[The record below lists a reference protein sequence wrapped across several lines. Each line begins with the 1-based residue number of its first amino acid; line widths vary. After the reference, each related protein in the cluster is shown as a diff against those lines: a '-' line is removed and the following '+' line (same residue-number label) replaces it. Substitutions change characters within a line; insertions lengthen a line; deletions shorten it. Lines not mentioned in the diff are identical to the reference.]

1 MQIQI
6 VDNVERNTISILAP
20 VIKAANDIR
29 IAVAFVSG
37 EGLSQIMPSVETAM
51 KAGAYVEFLVGMDP
65 RATDP
70 VAIKDLY
77 TLFRDIPQG
86 ALFCFASRN
95 ASAIYHPKMYLA
107 RDSQIATAIIGSS
120 NLTRRGLT
128 TNVEAN
134 VVITDDVDAE
144 IISQIYSTYGRLKY
158 HPHRV
163 IPDDE
168 FICLF
173 AELCQRE
180 KSQENRLAR
189 NQSLRQM
196 REAFIIKANKLQRP
210 KPTRTDL
217 IGWLRIVY
225 DVLPQDEFTNQ
236 EIYKYE
242 NEFRQRYPQNQNIRA
257 KIRQQLQVLREM
269 GFIEHVSKG
278 IWKKVWS
285 DGLQR

>member
-1 MQIQI
+1 MRIQMI
-6 VDNVERNTISILAP
+6 DNVKRNTISILAP
-20 VIKAANDIR
+20 VIETANDIR
-29 IAVAFVSG
+29 IAVAFVSSD
-37 EGLSQIMPSVETAM
+37 GLSQIMPSVKMAM

-70 VAIKDLY
+70 SAIRDLY
-77 TLFRDIPQG
+77 TLFRQTPQG
-86 ALFCFASRN
+86 ALLCFASRN

-107 RDSQIATAIIGSS
+107 RDRQIATAIIGSS

-134 VVITDDVDAE
+134 VVITDDIESE
-144 IISQIYSTYGRLKY
+144 IVSDIYSTYSRLKY

-168 FICLF
+168 FIDLF
-173 AELCQRE
+173 ADLCQRE
-180 KSQENRLAR
+180 KSQENRLAKDYG
-189 NQSLRQM
+189 LRQL
-196 REAFIIKANKLQRP
+196 RETFVRKADRLQRP

-217 IGWLRIVY
+217 IGWLKLVY
-225 DVLPQDEFTNQ
+225 DVLPPGRFTNQ
-236 EIYKYE
+236 EIYEYE
-242 NEFRQRYPQNQNIRA
+242 REFRQRYPQNQNIRA
-257 KIRQQLQVLREM
+257 KIRQQLQVLREL

-278 IWKKVWS
+278 VWKKVDE

>member
-1 MQIQI
+1 MRIQM
-6 VDNVERNTISILAP
+6 VDNVERNTISVLAP
-20 VIKAANDIR
+20 IIETANDIR
-29 IAVAFVSG
+29 IAVAFVSSD
-37 EGLSQIMPSVETAM
+37 GLSQIMPSVKMAM

-70 VAIKDLY
+70 LAIKDLY
-77 TLFRDIPQG
+77 TLFRGTSQG
-86 ALFCFASRN
+86 ALLCFASRN
-95 ASAIYHPKMYLA
+95 ASAIYHPKMYLT

-144 IISQIYSTYGRLKY
+144 IVSEIYGTYSRLKY

-168 FICLF
+168 FINLF
-173 AELCQRE
+173 ADLCQRE

-189 NQSLRQM
+189 DHDLRQL
-196 REAFIIKANKLQRP
+196 RETFIRKADRLQRP
-210 KPTRTDL
+210 KPTRADL
-217 IGWLRIVY
+217 IGWLEMVY
-225 DVLPQDEFTNQ
+225 DALPPGKFTNQ
-236 EIYKYE
+236 KIYEYE
-242 NEFRQRYPQNQNIRA
+242 EEFRQRYPQNQNIRA
-257 KIRQQLQVLREM
+257 KIRQQLQVLREL

-278 IWKKVWS
+278 VWKKV
-285 DGLQR
+285 G

>member
-1 MQIQI
+1 M
-6 VDNVERNTISILAP
+6 
-20 VIKAANDIR
+20 
-29 IAVAFVSG
+29 
-37 EGLSQIMPSVETAM
+37 
-51 KAGAYVEFLVGMDP
+51 EFLVGMDP

-70 VAIKDLY
+70 IAIKDLY
-77 TLFRDIPQG
+77 TLLHNSPQG

-134 VVITDDVDAE
+134 VVITEDIDAE
-144 IISQIYSTYGRLKY
+144 IISQIYSTYSTLKY
-158 HPHRV
+158 HPNRV

-168 FICLF
+168 FINLF
-173 AELCQRE
+173 AELCQKQ
-180 KSQENRLAR
+180 KSQENRLAK
-189 NQSLRQM
+189 NQPLQQLKK
-196 REAFIIKANKLQRP
+196 AFNQKAGSLQRP

-217 IGWLRIVY
+217 IGWLQIVY

-236 EIYKYE
+236 EIYQYE
-242 NEFRQRYPQNQNIRA
+242 KEFRQRYPQNQNIRA
-257 KIRQQLQVLREM
+257 KIRQQLQVLCEM

-278 IWKKVWS
+278 VWKKVY
-285 DGLQR
+285 

>member
-1 MQIQI
+1 MRIQM

-20 VIKAANDIR
+20 TIETANDIR
-29 IAVAFVSG
+29 IAVAFVSSD
-37 EGLSQIMPSVETAM
+37 GLSQIMPSVKMAM

-70 VAIKDLY
+70 SAIRDLY
-77 TLFRDIPQG
+77 TLFRQTPQG
-86 ALFCFASRN
+86 ALLCFASRN
-95 ASAIYHPKMYLA
+95 SSAIYHPKMYLA
-107 RDSQIATAIIGSS
+107 RDNQIATAIIGSS

-144 IISQIYSTYGRLKY
+144 IVSEIYSTYNRLKY

-168 FICLF
+168 FIDLF
-173 AELCQRE
+173 ANLCQRE

-189 NQSLRQM
+189 DHDLRQL
-196 REAFIIKANKLQRP
+196 RETFVRKADRLQRP

-217 IGWLRIVY
+217 IGWLELVY
-225 DVLPQDEFTNQ
+225 DVLPPGRFTNQ
-236 EIYKYE
+236 EIYEYE
-242 NEFRQRYPQNQNIRA
+242 REFRQRYPQNQNIRA
-257 KIRQQLQVLREM
+257 KIRQQLQVLREL

-278 IWKKVWS
+278 VWKKV
-285 DGLQR
+285 G